1 MFRGV
6 AVSGYCRATSSLLW
20 LMEARDFPITRVS
33 VIEAL
38 ASGDPEARRAAADL
52 VARAYWLPIA
62 ATLRTRWRLEPADA
76 EDLTQE
82 FLAEALFKE
91 WLARYDPAKARFR
104 TFLRMCLDRF
114 AANALESSRRL
125 KRGGGATI
133 VSLDDDLAPGESDV
147 DADDRFRQEWV
158 RSVFSLALTALREEA
173 LNVGKEVHAAIF
185 EAYDVADADGERPSY
200 RDLAERFSLP
210 ETTVTNH
217 LAWARRSF
225 RRQVLSVLRSL
236 AGSDAEY
243 RQDVQE
249 LLGIRLP

>member
-1 MFRGV
+1 MDP
-6 AVSGYCRATSSLLW
+6 
-20 LMEARDFPITRVS
+20 RDFPITRGS

-38 ASGDPEARRAAADL
+38 TSEDAEVRRAAADV
-52 VARAYWLPIA
+52 VARAYWMPIA
-62 ATLRTRWRLEPADA
+62 TTLQMRWRLEPADA

-104 TFLRMCLDRF
+104 TFLRVCLDRF
-114 AANALESSRRL
+114 AANALDASRRL

-133 VSLDDDLAPGESDV
+133 VSLDDDIAPAESDV
-147 DADDRFRQEWV
+147 DADERFRQEWV

-173 LNVGKEVHAAIF
+173 AGAGKEIHAAIF
-185 EAYDVADADGERPSY
+185 EAYDVADAAHERPSY

-210 ETTVTNH
+210 ETTITNH

-225 RRQVLSVLRSL
+225 RRHVLDVLRSL

-243 RQDVQE
+243 RRDVQE
-249 LLGIRLP
+249 LLGIRVP

>member
-1 MFRGV
+1 MG
-6 AVSGYCRATSSLLW
+6 AH
-20 LMEARDFPITRVS
+20 DFPITRGS

-38 ASGDPEARRAAADL
+38 TSHDPEARRAAADV
-52 VARAYWLPIA
+52 VARAYWMPIA
-62 ATLRTRWRLEPADA
+62 TTLQTRWRLEPADA

-114 AANALESSRRL
+114 AANALETSRRL

-133 VSLDDDLAPGESDV
+133 VSLEEDLAPTESDV
-147 DADDRFRQEWV
+147 DADERFRQEWV
-158 RSVFSLALTALREEA
+158 RSVFSLALTALRQEA
-173 LNVGKEVHAAIF
+173 ASAGKEIHAAIF
-185 EAYDVADADGERPSY
+185 EAYDVDDADHERPSY

-210 ETTVTNH
+210 ETTITNH

-225 RRQVLSVLRSL
+225 RRHVLDVLRSL
-236 AGSDAEY
+236 AGTDAEY